1 VLELVP
7 GVPLGADSTILLLG
21 AHCDDIEIGCGATV
35 RRLVEAHP
43 DACFQWIVFS
53 SNEERAAEARR
64 AAGEFLRGAERVNV
78 EVESFRDG
86 FLPYEGGRVKDH
98 FEALK
103 RRIRP
108 DVVFTHYRHDAHQ
121 DHRLLC
127 ELTWNTFRDHLIL
140 EYEVPKFDGDLG
152 SPNVF
157 VDAPEAAV
165 ADKIRILEE
174 CYGSQHGRTW
184 FDERTFRALL
194 RLRGIEANAP
204 SGLAEAFY
212 GRKLRLV
219 V

>member
-157 VDAPEAAV
+157 VDAPEAVV